1 MKKKD
6 LVMFLQLPSVPVNIS
21 VGRCTSD
28 LVSRHVVEEFVCKK
42 EAETACSC
50 LAAVRTLISNQ
61 FEYRTRRLFVVIH
74 LFSSAS
80 KGVQ

>member
-28 LVSRHVVEEFVCKK
+28 FVSRHVVEEFVCKK
-42 EAETACSC
+42 EAETTCSC
-50 LAAVRTLISNQ
+50 LAAGRALISNQ
-61 FEYRTRRLFVVIH
+61 FEYSSRRLFVVIH
-74 LFSSAS
+74 LFSSTS